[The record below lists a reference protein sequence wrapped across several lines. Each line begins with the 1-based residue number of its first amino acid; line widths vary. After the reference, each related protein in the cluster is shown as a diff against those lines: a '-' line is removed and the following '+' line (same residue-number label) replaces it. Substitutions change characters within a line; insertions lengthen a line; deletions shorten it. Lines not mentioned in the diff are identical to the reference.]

1 MSRSVSRSA
10 AEDSRPT
17 LADVAARAGVSASTA
32 SIAFSGQGPVSEA
45 TKKKVLDAAAAL
57 GYVGPDP
64 RAAGL
69 RRGRSGIVGAVL
81 ASRIGVSFRDPVLIQ
96 TLDGLAEE
104 LSSLGAGLLLMSDSA
119 ESTSQVTVAN
129 APVDAVVLLGCNID
143 PGHSL
148 DVLTRRGIPMV
159 AIEAEP
165 TGESPVISV
174 DNRGGTR
181 MLAQHL
187 RDLGH
192 EHVSL
197 ITLGLE
203 RPTEPRALTPECERE
218 SVLPARERM
227 LGARDVFPGI
237 GGWVAGSS
245 RVDAGRRA
253 ARALLDV
260 EAARRP
266 TAIIAQSDLIAAGA
280 IAAARDLGLEVPR
293 DVSIVGFDG
302 IRVDNLGMQ
311 LTTVRQPMN
320 EKGAAAGRAV
330 LELLDGRMPVST
342 SFGVEFV
349 AGETVSA
356 PPGA

>member
-1 MSRSVSRSA
+1 MPTPQNASA
-10 AEDSRPT
+10 RPT
-17 LADVAARAGVSASTA
+17 LADVAARAGVSPSTA
-32 SIAFSGQGPVSEA
+32 SIAFSGQGPVSAA
-45 TKKKVLDAAAAL
+45 TKKKVLDAASAL

-104 LSSLGAGLLLMSDSA
+104 LSSVDASLLLMSETVEGA
-119 ESTSQVTVAN
+119 SQVTVAN

-143 PGHSL
+143 PGQSL
-148 DVLTRRGIPMV
+148 DVLRRRGIPMV

-165 TGESPVISV
+165 TGQSPVISV

-187 RDLGH
+187 RELGH
-192 EHVSL
+192 ERVSL

-203 RPTEPRALTPECERE
+203 RPSEPRRLTPDCEHD
-218 SVLPARERM
+218 SVLPARER
-227 LGARDVFPGI
+227 LQGARDVYPEI
-237 GGWVAGSS
+237 GGWVAGAS

-253 ARALLDV
+253 ALALLDV
-260 EAARRP
+260 APAQRP

-280 IAAARDLGLEVPR
+280 IAAARELGLEVPG
-293 DVSIVGFDG
+293 DLSVVGFDG
-302 IRVDNLGMQ
+302 IRVDHLGMR
-311 LTTVRQPMN
+311 LTTVRQPTYA
-320 EKGAAAGRAV
+320 KGAAAGRAV
-330 LELLDGRMPVST
+330 LALLDGREPQST
-342 SFGVEFV
+342 SFDVEFV
-349 AGETVSA
+349 AGETTA
-356 PPGA
+356 PARS

>member
-1 MSRSVSRSA
+1 MTKAQRAS
-10 AEDSRPT
+10 SRPT
-17 LADVAARAGVSASTA
+17 LAHVAARAGVSPSTA
-32 SIAFSGQGPVSEA
+32 SIAFSGQGPVSDA
-45 TKKKVLDAAAAL
+45 TKTKVLTAASEL

-81 ASRIGVSFRDPVLIQ
+81 AARIGVSFRDPVLIQ

-104 LSSLGAGLLLMSDSA
+104 LSSLGAGLLLMSESA
-119 ESTSQVTVAN
+119 EGSSQVTVAN
-129 APVDAVVLLGCNID
+129 APVDAVVLLGCNFD
-143 PGHSL
+143 PGQSL

-165 TGESPVISV
+165 TGASPVISV

-181 MLAQHL
+181 LLAEHL

-192 EHVSL
+192 ERVSL

-203 RPTEPRALTPECERE
+203 RPTEPRELTPECERE

-227 LGARDVFPGI
+227 RGARDVFPGI
-237 GGWVAGSS
+237 GGWVAGAS
-245 RVDAGRRA
+245 RVEAGRRA
-253 ARALLDV
+253 ARMLLDV
-260 EAARRP
+260 DPSKRP

-280 IAAARDLGLEVPR
+280 IAAARELGLDVPR
-293 DVSIVGFDG
+293 DLSVVGFDG
-302 IRVDNLGMQ
+302 IRVDNLGLR
-311 LTTVRQPMN
+311 LTTVRQPTH

-330 LELLDGRMPVST
+330 IALLEGREAEST
-342 SFGVEFV
+342 AFSVEFV
-349 AGETVSA
+349 AGETVA
-356 PPGA
+356 PPSAL